1 MNYPWQLWPD
11 TAQGPDEFGLSWERP
26 KLYFKNPFTV
36 NNSYF
41 DYPVIVLHYR
51 SLKGLETPRWAYSIY
66 NIQQERKKIGG
77 YSVNPCSSTEIQQND
92 LILTTTSLK
101 DLRR

>member
-1 MNYPWQLWPD
+1 M
-11 TAQGPDEFGLSWERP
+11 TVISIMLSLCYISP
-26 KLYFKNPFTV
+26 TQH
-36 NNSYF
+36 
-41 DYPVIVLHYR
+41 IYR